1 MNIQVHVACDDEN
14 YRSVIAD
21 FLDHQTDMDVVGAS
35 ASGGIAAAAM
45 LVADPDV
52 VVLGVPPTG
61 SVAQL
66 AAKYRQILNQGA
78 AVVAFCMTR
87 EQAAQYRELGIARV
101 ILSDEPARA
110 LTAAIRAAH
119 IDNAAHPRMP
129 RSERGTQ
136 TTAH

>member
-1 MNIQVHVACDDEN
+1 MTIQVHVACDDEN

-35 ASGGIAAAAM
+35 ASGGIAAAAV

-61 SVAQL
+61 SVALL
-66 AAKYRQILNQGA
+66 AAKYRQIMNEGA

-87 EQAAQYRELGIARV
+87 EQAAQYRELGIERV
-101 ILSDEPARA
+101 IMSDEPARE
-110 LTAAIRAAH
+110 LTAAIRAAY
-119 IDNAAHPRMP
+119 IDNAAHARAPSVER
-129 RSERGTQ
+129 RSH
-136 TTAH
+136 TTAP